1 MAKGI
6 YDLGN
11 NRGYIYVTESD
22 SANIVYSI
30 RNTPAGSFQAKSI
43 ADSSRSVGQNLI
55 AVGSISIDS
64 TDGTG
69 DITGITIDGINQIN
83 STISYVL
90 ATSEATVA
98 SQIVDAINS
107 HIPSGN
113 NYTARLDQENATVY
127 IYAPV
132 SAGSTV
138 NEEAISVVNTGNIT
152 VTTTALDGGA
162 DGDLTYDEST
172 GYRFFLDADY
182 GTGTCSG
189 DGVATARDISNA
201 LEITNYIVPRAL
213 NAINPIIDVTI
224 SGGVIAPQERMS
236 SITKYRVANQG
247 AAATDSLTYI
257 STDNFSEGDILTL
270 YMEADN
276 SYFTVTNAGDSGS
289 NMVLTH
295 SSYKIGDHEYRR
307 DIYSS
312 ITFVFSNGSFY
323 EIGKGDTKPNKA
335 YGTLSYGATT
345 TWDVLTYPNARLTLT
360 GNTTLSITEMVS
372 GDKGTLIVTQGGS
385 GNYSITFPANSY
397 FKGGIRTLSPDVG
410 DVDIIHMYYNGVRHH
425 FDISKDYSS
434 L

>member
-11 NRGYIYVTESD
+11 NMGFIYVVGSD
-22 SANIVYSI
+22 GSTILQYLP
-30 RNTPAGSFQAKSI
+30 NTPAGSFQAKSL
-43 ADSSRSVGQNLI
+43 ANSSRSVGQNLV
-55 AVGSISIDS
+55 AVGKIVINS

-69 DITGITIDGINQIN
+69 DITGITIDGVNQI
-83 STISYVL
+83 STTISYVL

-132 SAGSTV
+132 SAGSSV

-172 GYRFFLDADY
+172 GYRFFLDANY
-182 GTGTCSG
+182 GTGTCAG
-189 DGVATARDISNA
+189 DGVALPYDKTNA
-201 LEITNYIVPRAL
+201 FEITNYIVPRAL

-224 SGGVIAPQERMS
+224 SGGVIAPQTRMS
-236 SITKYRVANQG
+236 SITKYRVTNQSS
-247 AAATDSLTYI
+247 ATTDALTYI

-270 YMEADN
+270 FMEVDD
-276 SYFTVTNAGDSGS
+276 SYFTVSNAGDSGS
-289 NMVLTH
+289 NMVLTS
-295 SSYKIGDHEYRR
+295 SSYKIGDHQYRN

-312 ITFVFSNGSFY
+312 ITFYFSNGSFY
-323 EIGKGDTKPNKA
+323 EIGKGDSKPNKS
-335 YGTLSYGATT
+335 YGSLTYGATT
-345 TWDVLTYPNARLTLT
+345 TWDVLERPNARLTLI
-360 GNTTLSITEMVS
+360 GNTTLSVTEMVS
-372 GDKGTLIVTQGGS
+372 GDKGTLIVTQGSS
-385 GNYSITFPANSY
+385 GGYSITFPANSH
-397 FKGGIRTLSPDVG
+397 FKGGLQALSPDVG
-410 DVDIIHMYYNGVRHH
+410 DTDIIHMYYNGVRHY